1 MSGRNF
7 MKIFQR
13 YIARGFWGPFFGSLA
28 VFTAMLL
35 LGHVFG
41 NLYVF
46 TKGEVKVLTFVR
58 YILCQLPYFMVKIMP
73 IATLLAVLM
82 SLSKM
87 VSAGEWKAGMAGGWR
102 PFDMLKPLI
111 ICSVFAGIL
120 QFSLQET
127 IAPSL
132 YLKSEH
138 IVRRDIRNR
147 EDWARLV
154 LNDVSFSAGEG
165 KFITC
170 RQFDGRVNTMALPT
184 LVEYSDFS
192 GKNGKP
198 GGLIKYVLQSPEASW
213 DAEGRQWIFKN
224 AVETVYGSSRFPKV
238 KKYAEMAAKVS
249 VGPENLILENLVP
262 DGINI
267 SGIKGRIKSLSL
279 IGAPSVAESTLMW
292 CKLSAPFANIIMA
305 LIGAAMALLFTG
317 NRRFQSYGWAIG
329 TGFAFWASLV
339 FSQEIGHAEILS
351 PFLSGISPIILF
363 GLVSAWLLK
372 KAKVF

>member
-1 MSGRNF
+1 M

-41 NLYVF
+41 HLYVF
-46 TKGEVKVLTFVR
+46 TKGEVKVLTFAK
-58 YILCQLPYFMVKIMP
+58 YILCQMPYFMVKIMP

-82 SLSKM
+82 SLSRM

-111 ICSVFAGIL
+111 ICSVLAGIL

-132 YLKSEH
+132 YLESEH
-138 IVRRDIRNR
+138 IFRRDIRNR

-154 LNDVSFSAGEG
+154 LNDVSFSAGDG

-170 RQFDGRVNTMALPT
+170 RLFDGRINKMVLPT

-192 GKNGKP
+192 DKDGKKP
-198 GGLIKYVLQSPEASW
+198 GGSIRYVLQSPEAEW
-213 DAEGRQWIFKN
+213 DADNRQWIFKN
-224 AVETVYGSSRFPKV
+224 AVETVYGNSRFPKMQ
-238 KKYAEMAAKVS
+238 KYGEKTAKVS

-279 IGAPSVAESTLMW
+279 IGAPSVAERTLLW
-292 CKLSAPFANIIMA
+292 CKISAPFANIIMA
-305 LIGAAMALLFTG
+305 LIGAAMALLFIG
-317 NRRFQSYGWAIG
+317 SKRFQSYGWAIG
-329 TGFAFWASLV
+329 TGFLFWASLV

-351 PFLSGISPIILF
+351 PFLSGISPIIVF
-363 GLVSAWLLK
+363 GIISAWLLK
-372 KAKVF
+372 KANVF